1 MSGILKFLKRIWL
14 LNFFRRL
21 YIATNIYNYKYLQI
35 LKWGFR
41 SKEDTNF
48 TYQLT
53 EANKGYLA
61 SLLAVV
67 LKTDYQVIAGYMEEL
82 LTDQALHQHILS
94 ETQKSP
100 LARFADPEVRFGRRL
115 GWYVFVRVAKPKLVV
130 ETGVDKGLGSVM
142 LCSAL
147 LKNQAEGFPGR
158 YIGTDINPQAG
169 YLLSGPYS
177 QVGEIR
183 YGDSIESL
191 KKLEGPI
198 NLFINDSDH
207 SIEYEYQ
214 EYETIKT
221 KLSDRG
227 IILGDNSDVSDS
239 LFRFSRETGRQF
251 LYFQE
256 MPADHWYP
264 GAGIGISFLG

>member
-1 MSGILKFLKRIWL
+1 M
-14 LNFFRRL
+14 NFFRRL
-21 YIATNIYNYKYLQI
+21 YIATNIFNYKYLEI

-41 SKEDTNF
+41 SNEDTNF
-48 TYQLT
+48 TYHLT

-61 SLLAVV
+61 SLLAIV
-67 LKTDYQVIAGYMEEL
+67 LKTDYAVIMGYMEEL
-82 LTDQALHQHILS
+82 LTDQSLHQHILQT
-94 ETQKSP
+94 TQNSP

-115 GWYVFVRVAKPKLVV
+115 GWYAFVRATKPKLVV

-169 YLLSGPYS
+169 YLLTGPYS
-177 QVGEIR
+177 QIGEIR

-198 NLFINDSDH
+198 DLFINDSDH

-214 EYETIKT
+214 EYETIKN
-221 KLSDRG
+221 KLAGKG

-239 LFRFSRETGRQF
+239 LFRFSRENNRQF

-256 MPADHWYP
+256 CPADHWYP
-264 GAGIGISFLG
+264 GAGIGISFVA